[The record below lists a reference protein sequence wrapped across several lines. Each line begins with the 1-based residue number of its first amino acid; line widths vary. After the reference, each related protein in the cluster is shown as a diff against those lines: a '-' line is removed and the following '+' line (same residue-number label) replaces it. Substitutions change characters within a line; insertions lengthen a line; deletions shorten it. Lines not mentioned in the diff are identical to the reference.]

1 MDINESQCMIFELS
15 SRKNKYSLY
24 LKSAKKSNEEF
35 LYIKIIH
42 EQPEGK
48 HKYFVHSLETYFIK
62 TFKDTEVRKSNNL
75 NFIPC
80 WSLAALLGVMPK
92 DKSIDCAI
100 SFGYYNGKGEYIEKW
115 ICSFEKE
122 GETTDDFIIETTDGD
137 NAIDA
142 CVAMI
147 EKLHELKML

>member
-1 MDINESQCMIFELS
+1 METIKSHTDLSQSLTLSKILCHETADMFYADILV
-15 SRKNKYSLY
+15 
-24 LKSAKKSNEEF
+24 
-35 LYIKIIH
+35 
-42 EQPEGK
+42 EGK

-80 WSLAALLGVMPK
+80 WSLAALLGVVPK

-115 ICSFEKE
+115 VCSFEKE

-137 NAIDA
+137 NPIDA

-147 EKLHELKML
+147 ERLHGLKML